1 MYVCALV
8 KTMAILWTT
17 VIPGILFSRDVPG
30 MTNEGVLVKKNEETP
45 CNS

>member
-1 MYVCALV
+1 MV

-30 MTNEGVLVKKNEETP
+30 MTNEDVLVKKTKKHP
-45 CNS
+45 ATHDA